1 MPPSDDIQPPAL
13 PGKPVDK
20 PGNSVYLGLAPPE
33 RRRSALAQLLTGRPN
48 ENDIAVTHFERF
60 AREQRLNLDQVW
72 IAGQGGPEGRLM
84 GSILLVPNPGAT
96 AMLFAGSASGW
107 HDHDT
112 VARLI
117 QKACQNPHLG
127 SARLVQTLI
136 DPDQVMEADVL
147 QRAGLTRL
155 AKLIYM
161 QRASDR
167 SARGVRLPQAL
178 GQAAVTAYPGQ
189 PQHMDRIGR
198 AIAASYE
205 DTLDC
210 PGLLGHRTI
219 AQTVEGHKATGR
231 FDASLWHAFFDDR
244 DQPVA
249 VLLLAEASQG
259 GAHEL
264 VYLGVA
270 KPYRGRGVAAQ
281 LMAYA
286 LSKAVRLGGS
296 KLFLAVDDRNTPA
309 LRLYKGLG
317 FRATARKVAYILPL
331 SR

>member
-1 MPPSDDIQPPAL
+1 LDR
-13 PGKPVDK
+13 PGD
-20 PGNSVYLGLAPPE
+20 GVYLGLAPPE

-48 ENDIAVTHFERF
+48 ETDIAVTHFERF
-60 AREQRLNLDQVW
+60 AREQKLSLDQVW
-72 IAGQGGPEGRLM
+72 IAGQGGPDGRLI

-96 AMLFAGSASGW
+96 AMLFVGSAAGW
-107 HDHDT
+107 RDHDT
-112 VARLI
+112 VARLV
-117 QKACQNPHLG
+117 QKACQNPAL
-127 SARLVQTLI
+127 SEARLIQTLI
-136 DPDQVMEADVL
+136 EPDQVLEANVL
-147 QRAGLTRL
+147 VRSGLTRL

-161 QRASDR
+161 QRSSDR
-167 SARGVRLPQAL
+167 SGRGVRLPEVL
-178 GQAAVTAYPGQ
+178 GKASVTAYSGQ
-189 PQHMDRIGR
+189 PKYMDRIGR

-219 AQTVEGHKATGR
+219 AQTVEGHKSTGR
-231 FDASLWHAFFDDR
+231 FDSSLWHAFFDENDE
-244 DQPVA
+244 PVA

-270 KPYRGRGVAAQ
+270 KPYRGRGIAAQ

-286 LSKAVRLGGS
+286 LSKVVRLGGS
-296 KLFLAVDDRNTPA
+296 KLFLAVDDRNVPA

-317 FRATARKVAYILPL
+317 FRATARKVAYIMPR
-331 SR
+331 SG